1 MRGVEMQS
9 PRERQ
14 RSLEAFVIDV
24 HFGTVCHNPTNA
36 LESSGLSS
44 QKSFSAPKR
53 KPTLFPIKYESENV
67 YFSQAHPC
75 NAAGA

>member
-1 MRGVEMQS
+1 MQS
-9 PRERQ
+9 PRERR

-24 HFGTVCHNPTNA
+24 RFGTVGHNPANA

-53 KPTLFPIKYESENV
+53 KPTLFPIKYE
-67 YFSQAHPC
+67 
-75 NAAGA
+75 